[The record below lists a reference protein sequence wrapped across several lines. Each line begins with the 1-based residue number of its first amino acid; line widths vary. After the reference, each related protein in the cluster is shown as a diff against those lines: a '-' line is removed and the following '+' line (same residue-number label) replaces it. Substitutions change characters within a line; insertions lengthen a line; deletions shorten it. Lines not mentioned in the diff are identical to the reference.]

1 MSNYRLRRVESLL
14 GEEIARLI
22 VEREIKDPRVSTL
35 LSVTGVS
42 VSKDLAYAKVRI
54 SGYVSHKRLEKA
66 VGALQGASGFVQ
78 ARLAKKLRFRS
89 TPKLTFVADHSIEE
103 GFDVTRQLKDAMG

>member
-1 MSNYRLRRVESLL
+1 MNSHRVRRVESLL
-14 GEEIARLI
+14 GEEIGRLI

-42 VSKDLAYAKVRI
+42 VSKDLVYARVRV
-54 SGYVSHKRLEKA
+54 SGYVSRKRLDRGVKA
-66 VGALQGASGFVQ
+66 LNGAAGFIQ
-78 ARLAKKLRFRS
+78 AKLGKKLRFRT

-103 GFDVTRQLKDAMG
+103 GFEVNRQLKEALG